1 MDDFEPSLPYN
12 GTEGHSG
19 TDTSRERA
27 ETEAINGVA
36 STRQR
41 FVLILAQRA
50 GAKGITVAEIRD
62 SRLHHGRI
70 SGTLSVLHKAG
81 RLARLR
87 LTRDKCKVYVLP
99 EFIEG
104 RQTEEFGRKKPGASK
119 GSREA
124 ADRVEAWLTGLTTP
138 FSDEML
144 FDVQREL
151 NIEDLWALI
160 KYTKGEI
167 D

>member
-1 MDDFEPSLPYN
+1 MDEFEPSLPYA

-27 ETEAINGVA
+27 ESEALNGVA
-36 STRQR
+36 SARQR
-41 FVLILAQRA
+41 FVLILAERA
-50 GAKGITVAEIRD
+50 KEKGITVAEIRD

-81 RLARLR
+81 RLSRLR
-87 LTRDKCKVYVLP
+87 LTREKCKVYVLP
-99 EFIEG
+99 EYVED
-104 RQTEEFGRKKPGASK
+104 RQTEEFGRKKHRASPE
-119 GSREA
+119 SREA
-124 ADRVEAWLTGLTTP
+124 ADRVDAWLTGLTEP

-151 NIEDLWALI
+151 KVEDLWTLI
-160 KYTKGEI
+160 RFTKGEI